1 MSEQQLID
9 DMEELK
15 QKIRRYQS
23 LEQDPSQPTDEEI
36 ERRLEVIADLERI
49 FDRWLVERKGP

>member
-9 DMEELK
+9 EMEELK

-23 LEQDPSQPTDEEI
+23 LEKDPAQPTHEEI
-36 ERRLEVIADLERI
+36 ERRLEVIADLELI
-49 FDRWLVERKGP
+49 FDRWRKGP

>member
-9 DMEELK
+9 EMEELK

-23 LEQDPSQPTDEEI
+23 LEQDPAQPTHEEI

-49 FDRWLVERKGP
+49 FDRWRKGP